1 MDEIEGGWGGVGGEG
16 GEVEASRIDADLVM
30 RLQSENLRLAGLRP
44 STAPTNRL
52 HHNAEDKERISAMLR
67 FKKHVQMEE
76 LQEKQN
82 TKLDQLRSKIRQA
95 HDTKTIIRAL
105 RDRTRNNTGLNLK
118 TLQKPYTQLRDAAAK
133 QAEIASTA
141 HRAREQR
148 ASHVRAQAHVELW
161 KQEQHE
167 RLRVQKQEDVFKQQ
181 LALVRNRTPTAR
193 PTSATSNPAQQ
204 QLRNVRHDTRDFSLQ
219 MMSRVNLLSKH
230 MQRAEIERKDAMLLN
245 MSKRNILHQRLAS
258 NTSTAES
265 KLQQAMSARA
275 RAQEA
280 HAEKAAIEN
289 LVQAKKAVAPVLK
302 ALESGMRGKNCHVAR
317 KNRELSN
324 EMLAAALAANNGEQA
339 SSGSTKRHL
348 KIITPS
354 HDSAVT
360 EAAEAAVRP
369 ASPGGEFPGRSLS
382 PRQFA
387 ERPNFS

>member
-1 MDEIEGGWGGVGGEG
+1 
-16 GEVEASRIDADLVM
+16 
-30 RLQSENLRLAGLRP
+30 
-44 STAPTNRL
+44 
-52 HHNAEDKERISAMLR
+52 
-67 FKKHVQMEE
+67 
-76 LQEKQN
+76 
-82 TKLDQLRSKIRQA
+82 
-95 HDTKTIIRAL
+95 
-105 RDRTRNNTGLNLK
+105 
-118 TLQKPYTQLRDAAAK
+118 
-133 QAEIASTA
+133 
-141 HRAREQR
+141 
-148 ASHVRAQAHVELW
+148 
-161 KQEQHE
+161 
-167 RLRVQKQEDVFKQQ
+167 
-181 LALVRNRTPTAR
+181 
-193 PTSATSNPAQQ
+193 
-204 QLRNVRHDTRDFSLQ
+204 
-219 MMSRVNLLSKH
+219 
-230 MQRAEIERKDAMLLN
+230 MLLN

-302 ALESGMRGKNCHVAR
+302 ALESGMRGKNCHVAK
-317 KNRELSN
+317 KNQELSN

-387 ERPNFS
+387 ERPNFSKVLYIVTLRSKHTRALTFEILFFCGRLRPYSASSAGSGGGEGGGRGGDPPGSMAVHVYQAGGGGAARGGERERQEFRRGDARMARGISAQRERERERVYEVLAAPGLPPKPRPSSGMTASRVQASRVISLKGGGVGVGGGRGRLGFDSPGGPSGWDNLATPEHNRRSTIVEWLGQYRDAGAQSRAHDQLDRYLEQ

>member
-1 MDEIEGGWGGVGGEG
+1 V
-16 GEVEASRIDADLVM
+16 
-30 RLQSENLRLAGLRP
+30 
-44 STAPTNRL
+44 ST
-52 HHNAEDKERISAMLR
+52 
-67 FKKHVQMEE
+67 
-76 LQEKQN
+76 
-82 TKLDQLRSKIRQA
+82 QA

-105 RDRTRNNTGLNLK
+105 RDRTHNRTGLNLQ
-118 TLQKPYTQLRDAAAK
+118 TLQKPYTQQRVAAAQ
-133 QAEIASTA
+133 QAEMASTA
-141 HRAREQR
+141 HRVREQR
-148 ASHVRAQAHVELW
+148 ASHVRAQAQVELL

-167 RLRVQKQEDVFKQQ
+167 RLRVQKQEEVFKQQ

-204 QLRNVRHDTRDFSLQ
+204 QLRDVRHDTRDFSLQ

-245 MSKRNILHQRLAS
+245 QSKHNVLHQRLAS

-265 KLQQAMSARA
+265 KLERAMSARA

-289 LVQAKKAVAPVLK
+289 LVHAKKTVAPVLK
-302 ALESGMRGKNCHVAR
+302 ALESGMRGKSGQVAR
-317 KNRELSN
+317 KNRELTN
-324 EMLAAALAANNGEQA
+324 EILAAALAANGEQA
-339 SSGSTKRHL
+339 SSASTKRHL

-369 ASPGGEFPGRSLS
+369 ASPGGEFQGHSLS

-387 ERPNFS
+387 ERSKFSKVLYIVTLRGKYTGQ